1 MSNNEW
7 TDMSLLSWNN
17 IKRQLYLI
25 FGGSRG
31 TEEKSVFRTDPVY
44 MRQTRTSIFLT
55 NNTTQDLAVALICR
69 DYVDGPLQDRV
80 YLHAGLPQD
89 RVYLHAGE
97 TKRFPSCDC
106 DMNLIDYRQDETVI
120 AGKTTIWMYCR
131 TTNTQTKHGTT

>member
-55 NNTTQDLAVALICR
+55 NNTTQDLAVALICLE
-69 DYVDGPLQDRV
+69 YVDGLPQGRV
-80 YLHAGLPQD
+80 YLHAGK
-89 RVYLHAGE
+89 
-97 TKRFPSCDC
+97 TKQFPYPYN
-106 DMNLIDYRQDETVI
+106 MNLINYKHVVWQGITD
-120 AGKTTIWMYCR
+120 GKTTIWMYCKAIS
-131 TTNTQTKHGTT
+131 TQTKRGTT